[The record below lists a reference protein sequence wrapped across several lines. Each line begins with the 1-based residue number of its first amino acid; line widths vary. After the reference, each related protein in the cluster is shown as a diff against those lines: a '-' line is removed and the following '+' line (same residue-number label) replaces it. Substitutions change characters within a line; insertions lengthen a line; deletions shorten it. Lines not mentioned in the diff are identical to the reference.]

1 MKKLLFSL
9 FVLLNFTASF
19 GQTILNS
26 HSLNLRGSR
35 NNHQILNV
43 VNLHEQTFAFLSDK
57 EKLTVLKYNRAL
69 FFSDSISINRPDKE
83 YGSMAGYSFES
94 NGNARIYW
102 ASRDLTKLQSILF
115 DFENQTTS
123 VNDFQLDFS
132 SELII
137 NTFSE
142 NTFFYILTLP
152 KNQEKLKFYIFR
164 KGEKYERTVDFSNY
178 KFTDEKGK
186 SITFNQL
193 ISQNGLDMIDNK
205 VINPLF
211 QSVGKSKMYLD
222 VNKMIITFDSPENTQ
237 TFQIDL
243 NTFSTLEKIIPQQ
256 ILVKTGKS
264 NSYFSKN
271 KVYQFKVNDQ
281 ELAIA
286 SIDLQ
291 SGEVTKKYYADIK
304 DTISF
309 RNSPLYSQ
317 TGNQRAKVMKN
328 TKKFLQRL
336 SNSDVGLSVYKTPN
350 ATMLTVGGVRSVSST
365 GGIMIGVA
373 MAAASGGGDFGNLFD
388 DESLQ
393 STYFEALFDDKFEH
407 QNLSQLPLATDFIA
421 QFIAENDVSLQTV
434 FLYKD
439 YYILSYYDSK
449 KKEFV
454 MRKFEDAS
462 E

>member
-9 FVLLNFTASF
+9 FIILNFTASF

-26 HSLNLRGSR
+26 HTLNLRGSQ
-35 NNHQILNV
+35 NNHQILNA

-69 FFSDSISINRPDKE
+69 FFSDSISISRPDKE
-83 YGSMAGYSFES
+83 YEFMTGYSFES
-94 NGNARIYW
+94 NGNARVYW
-102 ASRDLTKLQSILF
+102 ASRNLTKLQSILF
-115 DFENQTTS
+115 DFENKTTS
-123 VNDFQLDFS
+123 VNDFQLAFTDES
-132 SELII
+132 II
-137 NTFSE
+137 TTFSE

-152 KNQEKLKFYIFR
+152 KNQEKLKIYIFR
-164 KGEKYERTVDFSNY
+164 KGEKYERTVDFSDY
-178 KFTDEKGK
+178 KFTDEKSK
-186 SITFNQL
+186 PITFNRL
-193 ISQNGLDMIDNK
+193 ISQNGLEMIDNK

-211 QSVGKSKMYLD
+211 HSVGKSKMYVD
-222 VNKMIITFDSPENTQ
+222 VNKLILTFDSPERTQ
-237 TFQIDL
+237 TFQVDL
-243 NTFSTLEKIIPQQ
+243 NTFLATEKIIPQQ
-256 ILVKTGKS
+256 VLVKAGKS

-271 KVYQFKVNDQ
+271 KIYQFKVNDQ
-281 ELAIA
+281 ELSIA
-286 SIDLQ
+286 SVDLQ
-291 SGEVTKKYYADIK
+291 SGEVVKKHYADIK

-350 ATMLTVGGVRSVSST
+350 ALMLTVGGVRSVSST
-365 GGIMIGVA
+365 GGIMLGVA
-373 MAAASGGGDFGNLFD
+373 MSAAGGGDFSSLFD

-393 STYFEALFDDKFEH
+393 STYFEALFDERFEH
-407 QNLSQLPLATDFIA
+407 QSVSQLPLATDFIS
-421 QFIAENDVSLQTV
+421 QFIAENDIDLQTV
-434 FLYKD
+434 FPYKG

-454 MRKFEDAS
+454 MRKFEDVA